1 MKKLGLIGFPLGH
14 SFSKKYYLEK
24 FEKEHI
30 RGIDY
35 NLYPLEDIHQFP
47 DLYQETDG
55 LYGVN
60 VTIPYK
66 QTIIPFLD
74 ELSPEAQQMNA
85 VNCIQIKKKDK
96 GYHLKGF
103 NTDAFGFEES
113 LKPLLKPHHNKAL
126 ILGNG
131 GAAQAVV
138 FSLQKLGITYT
149 FVSRTKTDTNLTYS
163 DLNDTIIKENTLII
177 NCSPLGTYPNVD
189 TCPDIPY
196 ESISEEH
203 LLYDLVYNPEVT
215 LFLKKGLEKGAA
227 IKNGYDMLLLQAER
241 NWIIWNET

>member
-85 VNCIQIKKKDK
+85 VNCIQIKKKDE

-241 NWIIWNET
+241 NWIIWNEA